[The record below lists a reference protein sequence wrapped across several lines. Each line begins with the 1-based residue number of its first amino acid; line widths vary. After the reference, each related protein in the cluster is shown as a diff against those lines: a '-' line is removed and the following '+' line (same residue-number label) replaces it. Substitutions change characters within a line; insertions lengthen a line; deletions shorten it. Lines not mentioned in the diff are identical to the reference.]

1 MGDRSW
7 FLFLRV
13 TPLWDC
19 HLVSVSVRN
28 GWGTGLSRLKD
39 RAAGTRFHW
48 GVCQLG
54 WPGLGRNVWSWHLPE
69 GLCSLHCPPAPPPLL
84 ALGLLP
90 AFSKQGCALRRVRP
104 PTPASLHLGTCLNP
118 LRLTPG
124 LSRPPDPAGGRL
136 QRSAWAVAPGGPHTM
151 GGCKW
156 FPRARGR
163 PFLLRVEP
171 ASLPFWE
178 LSRNPAWGYR
188 VVLSSPSCGFCH
200 FLEPRRPALEA

>member
-1 MGDRSW
+1 MV
-7 FLFLRV
+7 FI
-13 TPLWDC
+13 
-19 HLVSVSVRN
+19 SVHYPVV
-28 GWGTGLSRLKD
+28 GLSPGISICPQRLGD
-39 RAAGTRFHW
+39 GS
-48 GVCQLG
+48 Q
-54 WPGLGRNVWSWHLPE
+54 PPE
-69 GLCSLHCPPAPPPLL
+69 GQSCWDQVSLGCAPTRMAGSREECVELASSRGSLQLTLPPSPPPLL
-84 ALGLLP
+84 ALGLFP

-188 VVLSSPSCGFCH
+188 AVLSSPSCGFCH